1 MVDKRGAQLQPAR
14 LPGKP
19 RSRQFAAQPPGFSR
33 ITKGGSAGWW
43 RAGLWAG
50 RRSDRGS
57 SGRWRPR
64 TTGPEY
70 QCPPRVA
77 ACACGAT
84 SSKNNPQLSSQPAR
98 NCGRQRRTAAKIAD
112 TLFNHAPLRQA
123 NDTDRRHLATVW
135 IIRPLKWGRVDRP
148 VRTNRPFCVG
158 DQEYSSVICSARI
171 RTDLLRGSAG
181 RGLAENH
188 LRPAGQPGGHRA
200 KIIAAGQRNTRQL
213 SGQRLL
219 ISGERALPPVR

>member
-1 MVDKRGAQLQPAR
+1 MVASWSVGRAAKRSMVIWPLA
-14 LPGKP
+14 
-19 RSRQFAAQPPGFSR
+19 
-33 ITKGGSAGWW
+33 SAYHW
-43 RAGLWAG
+43 
-50 RRSDRGS
+50 
-57 SGRWRPR
+57 
-64 TTGPEY
+64 TGISMPTW
-70 QCPPRVA
+70 RVA

-112 TLFNHAPLRQA
+112 TLFNHAPLRHA
-123 NDTDRRHLATVW
+123 KITDRRRLATVW
-135 IIRPLKWGRVDRP
+135 IIRPRKRGRVDRP

-213 SGQRLL
+213 SGQRLFD
-219 ISGERALPPVR
+219 

>member
-1 MVDKRGAQLQPAR
+1 MVASWSVGRAAKRSMVIWPLA
-14 LPGKP
+14 
-19 RSRQFAAQPPGFSR
+19 
-33 ITKGGSAGWW
+33 SAYHW
-43 RAGLWAG
+43 
-50 RRSDRGS
+50 
-57 SGRWRPR
+57 
-64 TTGPEY
+64 TGISMPTW
-70 QCPPRVA
+70 RVA